1 MNWRMLDNMR
11 LSTTNCLHCV
21 VSSPDTPPMDPGA
34 AVMSR
39 TPTRPVQVRL
49 PEAADSFLSGLA
61 HELGTT
67 KTQIVIEALEC
78 LRKQRLERQMEAGYR
93 ELADGQAQIVE
104 AGLAAGL
111 PAVPD

>member
-1 MNWRMLDNMR
+1 
-11 LSTTNCLHCV
+11 
-21 VSSPDTPPMDPGA
+21 
-34 AVMSR
+34 MSR

-49 PEAADSFLSGLA
+49 PEAADALLNGLA
-61 HELGTT
+61 SELGKT

-78 LRKQRLERQMEAGYR
+78 LRQQRLERQMEAGYR
-93 ELADGQAQIVE
+93 ELAGEQAPIVE

>member
-1 MNWRMLDNMR
+1 
-11 LSTTNCLHCV
+11 
-21 VSSPDTPPMDPGA
+21 
-34 AVMSR
+34 MSR

-49 PEAADSFLSGLA
+49 PEAADTFLSGLA

-78 LRKQRLERQMEAGYR
+78 LRQQRLERQMEAGYR